1 MEAWQHSDRAA
12 GQWDNIRSNRENTV
26 KEKGAALMANKLLW
40 ISPYSLHDRASDC
53 ARQALSMV
61 KTFAQHQFKVCV
73 LNPTIY
79 SSADP
84 LSIEPVAATT
94 LLEEEDSFQLWDEGV
109 NFIYI
114 RTVSQHFNDI
124 TAQEQRALLN
134 ELTPLLVDF
143 KPDLL
148 IANSCDVITL
158 CCLNQAKR
166 SHIFTAFILQEAIPE
181 FFSFADVDLIL
192 STSHSLTK
200 RFVTPLE
207 RTASYIGPFIKLNGP
222 LSPSEIEELNTQKNT
237 QDAWWN
243 RPQGKFPK
251 TPPTDSSCFSS
262 QLNRNKIFQALNQE
276 EPLISTPQTATTLGI
291 PTSIGAALNTS
302 SKISKSPLPI
312 KPRTGLKTLES
323 IQPIKTRKLPE
334 IVPST
339 KRQRVLLVNP
349 DIEHGLGIFLEL
361 YRYVQDKNILDG
373 LGAKFEILECQSQQ
387 FAQNLELYYEQN
399 GLKAYSSEDFK
410 GIKVIAPQ
418 NDPDAQIQRLLKD
431 TQVLI
436 LPTLCAVGTSIVALQ
451 ALSYGVKVITTAQ
464 TELQELLGT
473 FALYIDVKQEVINNL
488 SVVTP
493 KEEVIKWATALK
505 EVFTQSVDL
514 NNIADFLQ
522 DYLYQAGAYRLI
534 LSVMPLMEQSRSNE
548 PRLLR
553 NCTFSM
559 RLIRK
564 KQALEDAVR
573 AAAASLA
580 EPIPDD
586 DDELYNMNEI
596 EDDEE
601 AFLSNNFDTEN

>member
-1 MEAWQHSDRAA
+1 
-12 GQWDNIRSNRENTV
+12 
-26 KEKGAALMANKLLW
+26 MANKLLW

-53 ARQALSMV
+53 ARQALRMV
-61 KTFAQHQFKVCV
+61 KTLAQYQFQVCV

-84 LSIEPVAATT
+84 LSIEKVAATT

-114 RTVSQHFNDI
+114 RTVSQHFSDI
-124 TAQEQRALLN
+124 TAQEQRAFLN

-148 IANSCDVITL
+148 VANSCDVITL
-158 CCLNQAKR
+158 CCLNQAQR
-166 SHIFTAFILQEAIPE
+166 SHIFTAFVLQESIPE

-222 LSPSEIEELNTQKNT
+222 LSPLEPDLSAAKNNK
-237 QDAWWN
+237 DAWWN
-243 RPQGKFPK
+243 RPQGQLA
-251 TPPTDSSCFSS
+251 TTSSDDTAPSL
-262 QLNRNKIFQALNQE
+262 LNRNKLFQALNQAE
-276 EPLISTPQTATTLGI
+276 LLLGASEVPAALSATALGA
-291 PTSIGAALNTS
+291 SALNTS
-302 SKISKSPLPI
+302 PLGAAPLGMGASALKASALGAALKGSAPQSKNPLPL
-312 KPRTGLKTLES
+312 KPRTSISSLEA
-323 IQPIKTRKLPE
+323 IEPIKKPKPRKLPE
-334 IVPST
+334 IVPSN

-349 DIEHGLGIFLEL
+349 DLEHGLGIFLEL
-361 YRYVQDKNILDG
+361 YRYIQDNGLDI
-373 LGAKFEILECQSQQ
+373 GAKFEVLECQSQQ
-387 FAQNLELYYEQN
+387 FAQNLECYYEEN

-418 NDPDAQIQRLLKD
+418 NDPEAQLQELLKD

-436 LPTLCAVGTSIVALQ
+436 SPTLCAVGTSIVALQ

-464 TELQELLGT
+464 PELQELLGS
-473 FALYIDVKQEVINNL
+473 FATYIDVKQEVINNL

-493 KEEVIKWATALK
+493 ADEVLKWATALQ
-505 EVFTQSVDL
+505 EVFAKPIDPQK
-514 NNIADFLQ
+514 IADFLQ

-534 LSVMPLMEQSRSNE
+534 LSVMPLTEQSRSNE

-564 KQALEDAVR
+564 KQALEAAVR

-586 DDELYNMNEI
+586 DEELYDI
-596 EDDEE
+596 SGLEDDEE